1 MSPARG
7 GRRRRL
13 ELAILLFGAAF
24 VAVVLIS
31 FRPGRR
37 PGTSAPPPDT
47 ETEAPPG
54 AGQATTVL
62 SGVDFTESV
71 KGKPLFRIRSEKTVG
86 FGPGAGLLPNWYA
99 LEDVELTVY
108 TEEGT
113 PVTVRGNRAEYDER
127 SKRARLLGNV
137 RWTDEEGALGETEQ
151 LVFQPETRTLEIP
164 TPIHFVRGTFDLRA
178 AKGTYDVR
186 NRLVKLEGPIQGS
199 GTGEGSGG
207 LAELAADGALFRRAE
222 GVVELE
228 GHVSGASR
236 AGDRITANRLLLKL
250 DEAGK
255 HVDWARAFGAV
266 RGTLAGGG
274 GPSGPASPGSHDPA
288 EARRGTW
295 RSPGPPQ
302 APSGPP
308 RAYGGD
314 QAALFFDPEG
324 NTRSLGLAGSPA
336 WVEEPQRRVAAGEID
351 VAFEN
356 GRAASA
362 AARGA
367 VRIRSED
374 ATARADRAETR
385 FGPAGG
391 IESMDLSGHVEMSS
405 KERSGRADR
414 VIQLPARGVWLL
426 TGGPSSSATVES
438 GGSRVSAARIEL
450 TEKPE
455 GIRAEGN
462 ARAVFVSQPGKPKAP
477 TLVGDSKKPTYGKA
491 ERMVFDESGRTA
503 VLSGGATLWQ
513 GGSSLFA
520 DDVTLNE
527 AERTVVAVGNVRS
540 ILERPPEGRESGEP
554 ARSTVTARRMIY
566 REKEGTATFEDG
578 VVVSRGGWRAQ
589 GQRAMAY
596 FTKGDEQKI
605 ERVELVGSV
614 AIHDAAAGRDA
625 TAEKATDFP
634 GEGRT
639 VLEGNPARVS
649 DRDGNKVAG
658 ATLTIRDRGRSV
670 EVTAPEGGK
679 TETVHRPKPS

>member
-1 MSPARG
+1 MSPVRG

-13 ELAILLFGAAF
+13 ELGILVFGAAF

-99 LEDVELTVY
+99 LENVELTVY

-113 PVTVRGNRAEYDER
+113 PVTVRGRRAEYDER
-127 SKRARLLGNV
+127 SKRARLIGNV

-151 LVFQPETRTLEIP
+151 VVFQPETRTLEIP

-186 NRLVKLEGPIQGS
+186 NRLVRLQGPIQGS

-207 LAELAADGALFRRAE
+207 LSELTADNALFRRAE

-228 GHVSGASR
+228 GHVSGVSR
-236 AGDRITANRLLLKL
+236 AGDRIMANRLVLKL
-250 DEAGK
+250 DETGK
-255 HVDWARAFGAV
+255 QVEWARAFGAV
-266 RGTLAGGG
+266 RGTLAGSGVPGG
-274 GPSGPASPGSHDPA
+274 
-288 EARRGTW
+288 AR
-295 RSPGPPQ
+295 
-302 APSGPP
+302 AGPP
-308 RAYGGD
+308 RTYGGE

-324 NTRSLGLAGSPA
+324 NTRSLGLTGSPA

-356 GRAASA
+356 GRAISAS
-362 AARGA
+362 ARGA

-374 ATARADRAETR
+374 ATASADRAETV
-385 FGPAGG
+385 FGPSGG
-391 IESMDLSGHVEMSS
+391 IESMELSGHVEMSS

-414 VIQLPARGVWLL
+414 VIQVPSRGVWLL
-426 TGGPSSSATVES
+426 TGGASSASVES

-462 ARAVFVSQPGKPKAP
+462 ARAAFVSQPGKPMAP

-503 VLSGGATLWQ
+503 VLSGG
-513 GGSSLFA
+513 
-520 DDVTLNE
+520 
-527 AERTVVAVGNVRS
+527 
-540 ILERPPEGRESGEP
+540 
-554 ARSTVTARRMIY
+554 
-566 REKEGTATFEDG
+566 
-578 VVVSRGGWRAQ
+578 
-589 GQRAMAY
+589 
-596 FTKGDEQKI
+596 
-605 ERVELVGSV
+605 
-614 AIHDAAAGRDA
+614 
-625 TAEKATDFP
+625 
-634 GEGRT
+634 
-639 VLEGNPARVS
+639 
-649 DRDGNKVAG
+649 
-658 ATLTIRDRGRSV
+658 
-670 EVTAPEGGK
+670 
-679 TETVHRPKPS
+679 

>member
-1 MSPARG
+1 MSPGRG

-13 ELAILLFGAAF
+13 ELAILVFGAAF
-24 VAVVLIS
+24 VAIVLIS

-37 PGTSAPPPDT
+37 PGSSAPPPDT

-99 LEDVELTVY
+99 LENVELTVY

-113 PVTVRGNRAEYDER
+113 PVTVRGRRAEYDER
-127 SKRARLLGNV
+127 SKRARLIGNV

-151 LVFQPETRTLEIP
+151 VEFQPDTRTLEIP

-186 NRLVKLEGPIQGS
+186 NRLVKLQGPIQGS

-207 LAELAADGALFRRAE
+207 LSELTADSALFRRAE

-228 GHVSGASR
+228 GQVSGVSR
-236 AGDRITANRLLLKL
+236 EGDRITANRLVLKL
-250 DEAGK
+250 DETGK
-255 HVDWARAFGAV
+255 RVEWARAFGAV

-274 GPSGPASPGSHDPA
+274 VPPGAPAGPA
-288 EARRGTW
+288 RT
-295 RSPGPPQ
+295 
-302 APSGPP
+302 
-308 RAYGGD
+308 YGGE

-324 NTRSLGLAGSPA
+324 NTRSLGLTGSPA

-351 VAFEN
+351 VAFAD
-356 GRAASA
+356 GRAISASA
-362 AARGA
+362 RRG

-374 ATARADRAETR
+374 ATARADRAETV
-385 FGPAGG
+385 FGPSGG
-391 IESMDLSGHVEMSS
+391 IQSMELSGNVEMSA

-414 VIQLPARGVWLL
+414 VIQLPDRGVWLL
-426 TGGPSSSATVES
+426 TGAASSSASVES

-462 ARAVFVSQPGKPKAP
+462 ARAAFVSQPGKPKAA
-477 TLVGDSKKPTYGKA
+477 TLVGDPKKPTYGKA

-520 DDVTLNE
+520 DDITLNE
-527 AERTVVAVGNVRS
+527 AERTVVAVGKVRA
-540 ILERPPEGRESGEP
+540 ILERPPEGRTSGEP

-566 REKEGTATFEDG
+566 REKEGTANFEDG

-589 GQRAMAY
+589 AQRATAY
-596 FTKGDEQKI
+596 FTKEDGQKM
-605 ERVELVGSV
+605 ERVELAGSV

-649 DRDGNKVAG
+649 DRDGNQVAG

-679 TETVHRPKPS
+679 TETVHRTRPS